1 MVVSMISAL
10 ARVPVRHDLAMT
22 GEITLTG
29 KVLPIGGVKEKVLA
43 AYRAGI
49 RKVVLPRENEK
60 DLQEVPEEVKKV
72 MNFFLVENIN
82 QVLELAL
89 AKEELIEINN

>member
-1 MVVSMISAL
+1 MISTL

-49 RKVVLPRENEK
+49 RKVILPRENEK

-82 QVLELAL
+82 QVLELVL